1 MLTDEYVI
9 TDKQIEFYHSQGY
22 LGVENVLS
30 DDEVNDLRRVT
41 SEFVE
46 KSRAVTEADDVFDL
60 EPEHTPENPQIRRIK
75 MPYKQHPVYDATV
88 RHERILNIIS
98 QLIGYGIRCNGHKLN
113 MKLDKLGSPV
123 QWHQD
128 WAFYPHTNDDL
139 LAVGVAIDDMTTEN
153 GCLMVIPGSH
163 KGKIYDHYQ
172 NGKFVGAVTDP
183 EFKPEGAVP
192 IELKAG
198 GISIHHV
205 RMLHGS
211 AINTSNGPR
220 RLLLASYCAVDA
232 WPLTTLSKH
241 QLEQFKGEIIQGDVN
256 TKPRAIEVPVRFPV
270 PGDENDKPSSIY
282 SQQSELENPI
292 FDIKDSQ
299 RHF

>member
-1 MLTDEYVI
+1 MLTEEYVLTDE
-9 TDKQIEFYHSQGY
+9 QIEFYHSQGY
-22 LGVENVLS
+22 IGVEGVLS
-30 DDEVNDLRRVT
+30 EEEVNDLRRVT
-41 SEFVE
+41 SEMVE
-46 KSRAVTEADDVFDL
+46 KSRAVTESDDVFDL
-60 EPEHTPENPQIRRIK
+60 EPEHSPDNPQLRRIK
-75 MPYKQHPVYDATV
+75 NPFKQHPVFNASLH
-88 RHERILNIIS
+88 HERILAIVS
-98 QLIGYGIRCNGHKLN
+98 QLIGYGLRSNGHKLN

-163 KGKIYDHYQ
+163 KGKIYSHHQ
-172 NGKFVGAVTDP
+172 NGKFIGAVTDL

-211 AINTSNGPR
+211 AINTSDKPR
-220 RLLLASYCAVDA
+220 RLLLAQYCALDA
-232 WPLTTLSKH
+232 WPIVVLNKVNDV
-241 QLEQFKGEIIQGDVN
+241 LEQFKSEIIRGEL
-256 TKPRAIEVPVRFPV
+256 TIEPRLAGVPIRIPA
-270 PGDENDKPSSIY
+270 PADAKPSSIY
-282 SQQSELENPI
+282 HQQLELENPTI
-292 FDIKDSQ
+292 EIKDSQ
-299 RHF
+299 RAT